1 MRVAAIATIY
11 HPKSHADVI
20 ATKFMKGMSTD
31 EGLMPPEVDLVS
43 LYIDHV
49 LENDI
54 GVGLA
59 QEYGVPIYPSIRRAL
74 HAGAD
79 QLNVDAVLLIGE
91 HGDYPW
97 NERGRHMYPRRYFF
111 EQIAGVFAESGR
123 SVPVFSDKHFAYDFR
138 DAQWMWDRADELSIP
153 LMAGS
158 SLPLSWRSPW
168 LEHPKE
174 TPIEEALSIGYG
186 GIEAYGYHALET
198 LQCMV
203 ERRSS
208 GERGVAWVQCL
219 EGDDVWSARD
229 EGLWSGELA
238 EAACGAIAKKP
249 DGPME
254 EHTKEPAVFL
264 MEHRDGLR
272 TATLMLS
279 GYVSDFAYAAR
290 VGGQVQATEF
300 YLQNEGPFAHFGY
313 LCRNIQQFFKTG
325 QAPYPAR
332 AHLTDDWRYRRG
344 DDFALR
350 RSPPSRDA
358 LLRYRVPVLR
368 PTTATAPRRTAHRG
382 LHRSAVARH
391 SVGLSVHR
399 AGRRRRENSVLRP
412 LETTW
417 QRGKS
422 TIGRIPF
429 SPTGRPRV

>member
-11 HPKSHADVI
+11 YPKSHADVI

-54 GVGLA
+54 GVSLA
-59 QEYGVPIYPSIRRAL
+59 QEYGIPIYPSIRRAL

-79 QLNVDAVLLIGE
+79 RLNVDAVLLIGE

-97 NERGRHMYPRRYFF
+97 NERGRHLYPRRYFF

-123 SVPVFSDKHFAYDFR
+123 SVPVFSDKHLAYDFR
-138 DAQWMWDRADELSIP
+138 DAQWMWDRAGELGIP

-158 SLPLSWRSPW
+158 SLPLAWRSPW

-203 ERRSS
+203 ERRRG
-208 GERGVAWVQCL
+208 GEQGVAWVQCL
-219 EGDDVWSARD
+219 EGDDVWRARD

-238 EAACGAIAKKP
+238 EAACAAIAKKP

-254 EHTKEPAVFL
+254 KHAKKPAVFL

-272 TATLMLS
+272 TATLMLNR
-279 GYVSDFAYAAR
+279 YVSDFAYAAR
-290 VGGQVQATEF
+290 IGGKCRLRSSTYRTGGRLPISAIYAATSSSFLKQV
-300 YLQNEGPFAHFGY
+300 
-313 LCRNIQQFFKTG
+313 
-325 QAPYPAR
+325 
-332 AHLTDDWRYRRG
+332 
-344 DDFALR
+344 
-350 RSPPSRDA
+350 
-358 LLRYRVPVLR
+358 
-368 PTTATAPRRTAHRG
+368 
-382 LHRSAVARH
+382 
-391 SVGLSVHR
+391 
-399 AGRRRRENSVLRP
+399 
-412 LETTW
+412 
-417 QRGKS
+417 
-422 TIGRIPF
+422 
-429 SPTGRPRV
+429 RPRIRPSALC